1 MFPSINDNLVEVTK
15 TYVSDFL
22 RGQGVAGKLMN
33 ILYDELRR
41 TDRKAKL
48 VCSYAVS
55 WFNKNI
61 DKQMAPKSERRNQN
75 CHYLQITRHY
85 VENSKDSTQKTIRI
99 NKFSQITQR

>member
-1 MFPSINDNLVEVTK
+1 MNYIIETNEIYLLDESGNKIAFVMFPSINDNLVEVTK

-33 ILYDELRR
+33 ILYDDLRR

-61 DKQMAPKSERRNQN
+61 DKQDV
-75 CHYLQITRHY
+75 LG
-85 VENSKDSTQKTIRI
+85 
-99 NKFSQITQR
+99 